1 MLDIPSPSQ
10 KPPLAGSRGK
20 SNSFWGIAM
29 VFYRL
34 CADGDGRDGYG
45 TLVWAGVVT
54 RFGGVREPGEARAS
68 PKIESW
74 IQGGRFEKY

>member
-1 MLDIPSPSQ
+1 
-10 KPPLAGSRGK
+10 
-20 SNSFWGIAM
+20 M

-34 CADGDGRDGYG
+34 CADGDGRDGHR